1 MQVKFRFITLLI
13 LILTGIQPMFAQNY
27 LCSGKNDLQ
36 KENLKGRVLLIHQY
50 DYNAAMKFGELTK
63 QDLTDERI
71 IFYDKD
77 GFIWK
82 IIMPNDTCVYAY
94 NGRKQLIEKRT
105 KKNCTSYM
113 YDNEGKLV
121 EINEYEY
128 KAKEIEIPG
137 TFKYYY
143 YYDKNDSELKFKT
156 KYKYSPLEIQITRYD
171 HNGDIDYRESI
182 SGNIKSVSN
191 GWSSGKQFF
200 NSNGQIVKETGL
212 FFTNNPGL
220 NIIEYS
226 YNENGDMCQKKYAAD
241 EDSEVSWLVS
251 NTYKYDEHGNW
262 VELTTSGNVT
272 QLESPKWIVREI
284 IYAESEDDFNTIKA
298 LDNERVTQKNETYN
312 YEEVTEKPQFRGEI
326 LDDFIK
332 GWVMKELQ
340 QAVNNRVAA
349 GESWIFFRSCKLQFT
364 VDYQGIIKDISIND
378 LFPHE
383 SQGYNVA
390 WDLERS
396 ISELNRR
403 YDESERTPGKM
414 NGFPTNTICDFYI
427 VRAGLS
433 KTTAGEIIPNCEII
447 DSHKYKLYEEEKLR
461 QQHVQDSLTQI
472 AEQQFYAWLENV
484 TREYVESN
492 RGRSAVLY
500 SLTGESVLLP
510 WKLKTKDGNITSF
523 FKKGHT
529 FDFILNRKE
538 SLADITF
545 EDMVRIPLKDSDI
558 DCIMVFFTED
568 KKYALLFFEE
578 WDDTSRY
585 HCKLACL
592 ATQSGDN
599 TDTKV
604 FGFSSKCQKEI
615 MEYYNN
621 NAPKRNQYLY

>member
-1 MQVKFRFITLLI
+1 
-13 LILTGIQPMFAQNY
+13 
-27 LCSGKNDLQ
+27 
-36 KENLKGRVLLIHQY
+36 
-50 DYNAAMKFGELTK
+50 
-63 QDLTDERI
+63 
-71 IFYDKD
+71 
-77 GFIWK
+77 
-82 IIMPNDTCVYAY
+82 
-94 NGRKQLIEKRT
+94 
-105 KKNCTSYM
+105 M

-182 SGNIKSVSN
+182 SGNIKSVTN

-200 NSNGQIVKETGL
+200 NSKGQIVKETGL

-298 LDNERVTQKNETYN
+298 LDNERVTQKNKTYD
-312 YEEVTEKPQFRGEI
+312 YEEVTEKPQFRGKI

-332 GWVMKELQ
+332 GWVLEELQ
-340 QAVNNRVAA
+340 QAVNNRVTS

-378 LFPHE
+378 LFPQE

-396 ISELNRR
+396 ISVLNRR

-414 NGFPTNTICDFYI
+414 NGFPTNTICNFYI
-427 VRAGLS
+427 ILKGSGLS
-433 KTTAGEIIPNCEII
+433 KSTDGEIILNCEIM

-461 QQHVQDSLTQI
+461 QQHVQDSLARRQRIIRDSI
-472 AEQQFYAWLENV
+472 AQVRRDSIA
-484 TREYVESN
+484 TVEKQKM
-492 RGRSAVLY
+492 AIKEFFC
-500 SLTGESVLLP
+500 SLCD
-510 WKLKTKDGNITSF
+510 KC
-523 FKKGHT
+523 
-529 FDFILNRKE
+529 FIPG
-538 SLADITF
+538 
-545 EDMVRIPLKDSDI
+545 IPLKGNIGTIKDVILNGNSFNF
-558 DCIMVFFTED
+558 IMDKKKTLSNIKFEYFTNFKFGTAYEYDGTALFNED
-568 KKYALLFFEE
+568 KNEILVFLAEIYGDGKYQTIGIFTKEPG
-578 WDDTSRY
+578 
-585 HCKLACL
+585 
-592 ATQSGDN
+592 SGN
-599 TDTKV
+599 YSLYELSK
-604 FGFSSKCQKEI
+604 KCQKTFKG
-615 MEYYNN
+615 YYYANRIDDTL
-621 NAPKRNQYLY
+621 KEL